1 MTKLRRTISF
11 LLIAIILSASSQI
24 CVTANAADAD
34 DLQSGELDHSAAA
47 MIERYVRARC
57 ASNNN

>member
-24 CVTANAADAD
+24 CVTANAVGAD
-34 DLQSGELDHSAAA
+34 DLQSGELDHSVAA

>member
-24 CVTANAADAD
+24 CVTANAAGAD
-34 DLQSGELDHSAAA
+34 DLQSGELDHSAA